1 MDLELKKSEDCL
13 GGEVAEYCVQHLL
26 DGNVKLVSLSTRV
39 QRVLSTVGLDNPA
52 TLLVW
57 DVDNVNSTVAHLN
70 NATADN
76 ATAPDWL
83 GGGAFPITSSGFMQA
98 VTTRV
103 GAQGGGV
110 IGNALIAPN
119 SIAQYAKVQISMFF
133 LGLDPLVST
142 LPESVLP
149 LARNFLMCD
158 QQAQTTGTPDPVLVP
173 PDPGVAAIL

>member
-1 MDLELKKSEDCL
+1 VDLELKKSEDCL

-39 QRVLSTVGLDNPA
+39 QRVLSKVGLDNPA

-57 DVDNVNSTVAHLN
+57 DVDNVNFAVAYLN
-70 NATADN
+70 NAAADN
-76 ATAPDWL
+76 ATAPAWL
-83 GGGAFPITSSGFMQA
+83 DGDFPITSSGFMQA
-98 VTTRV
+98 IATRV
-103 GAQGGGV
+103 GALGGGV
-110 IGNALIAPN
+110 IGNTLIAPN
-119 SIAQYAKVQISMFF
+119 SIAQYANVKASMLL

-142 LPESVLP
+142 LPARVLP

-173 PDPGVAAIL
+173 PAPNVAAIL